1 MNTLKIEKLGVEYQ
15 HKYILQNLSY
25 IFESGKTYAVFGKS
39 GAGKSTLLKALC
51 GLSGYTGEIYLNNEN
66 ITEIKPQILRK
77 KVQYL
82 HQEAVLFNG
91 TVSDNLD
98 MLSKLKYNSELTI
111 DKSETIS
118 LFEKLAL
125 DNSYLEK
132 ETKKLSGGEKQR
144 IAIVRAVLM
153 NPLFLLMDEPTSALD
168 IGNESKVLTLTD
180 ELKKNMGIII
190 VTHSPEFIQ
199 RADKKI
205 YMADGEIKKTFEEI
219 SNAEIKKLMEQ

>member
-15 HKYILQNLSY
+15 HKFILQNLSY
-25 IFESGKTYAVFGKS
+25 IFESGKTYAIFGKS

-51 GLSGYTGEIYLNNEN
+51 GLTAYVGEIYLNNEN
-66 ITEIKPQILRK
+66 ISEIKPQILRK

-82 HQEAVLFNG
+82 HQEAVLFHG
-91 TVSDNLD
+91 TVMDNLK
-98 MLSKLKYNSELTI
+98 MLSRLRYNSELTI
-111 DKSETIS
+111 DKSVTLS

-125 DNSYLEK
+125 DESYLEK
-132 ETKKLSGGEKQR
+132 DTKKLSGGEKQR

-153 NPLFLLMDEPTSALD
+153 NPFFLLMDEPTSALD
-168 IGNESKVLTLTD
+168 IGNESKVLALTG

-190 VTHSPEFIQ
+190 VTHSSDFIQ

-205 YMADGEIKKTFEEI
+205 YMADGEIKKTFENI
-219 SNAEIKKLMEQ
+219 SDAEIKKLMEQ

>member
-15 HKYILQNLSY
+15 HKFILQNLSY
-25 IFESGKTYAVFGKS
+25 IFESGKTYAIFGKS

-51 GLSGYTGEIYLNNEN
+51 GLTAYNGEIYLNNEN
-66 ITEIKPQILRK
+66 ISEIKPQILRK

-111 DKSETIS
+111 DKNETIS

-125 DNSYLEK
+125 DNSYLKK

-168 IGNESKVLTLTD
+168 IGNESKVLALAD